1 MTAEGM
7 DQRSLIIGGKS
18 EFVTLEINDRL
29 SGCS

>member
-7 DQRSLIIGGKS
+7 DQRSLIIGRKS

-29 SGCS
+29 S